1 MGAGRFVCVALPFGL
16 TLVSMICILISMLA
30 GVTNKNL
37 DMFEIN
43 TQNLSISSNSLENL
57 ASEIFKRD
65 AHISDLTLKALN
77 NPSTAASSVLSGNNI
92 TAADLGLANN
102 YKVSLWNYCSQ
113 NGSTVNCTSAKFNW
127 AASAL
132 NTTAIDAL
140 LNSNSAGV
148 NVTLPKELTS
158 SLKTFVVVSK
168 WTQVVYIIAFVTCAI
183 ELFFGL
189 FAICSRAGSCLTFL
203 ISGLSTTTIIAAS
216 ILATVQSSVV
226 TGSVDASAKAYGVKA
241 SINTSFLATTWL
253 AVVFSIAS
261 GVFWM
266 FTICCCA
273 ADHHKNNRRSRAGD
287 QEKLIPTGAYQ
298 RVNDPAEYHSGYGQ
312 QQQGI
317 YAHGAQQQPE
327 YGVPMN
333 NVKPTMGN
341 AHLEP
346 YREGGL

>member
-65 AHISDLTLKALN
+65 AQISDLTLQALN

-226 TGSVDASAKAYGVKA
+226 TGYVDASAKAYGVKA

>member
-1 MGAGRFVCVALPFGL
+1 
-16 TLVSMICILISMLA
+16 MLA
-30 GVTNKNL
+30 GIANKNL
-37 DMFEIN
+37 DMFEIK

-65 AHISDLTLKALN
+65 AHITELTVTALN
-77 NPSTAASSVLSGNNI
+77 NHSTSVLDGNNI
-92 TAADLGLANN
+92 TAADLGLADN

-113 NGSTVNCTSAKFNW
+113 TGSNVNCTSAKFNW

-132 NTTAIDAL
+132 NTTAIDAM
-140 LNSNSAGV
+140 LNANSAGV
-148 NVTLPKELTS
+148 NVTLPEELTS
-158 SLKTFVVVSK
+158 SLKTFIVVSK

-183 ELFFGL
+183 ELFFGI

-203 ISGLSTTTIIAAS
+203 ISGLSTITILAAS

-273 ADHHKNNRRSRAGD
+273 ADHRKNNRRSRGGD

-312 QQQGI
+312 QQQGV
-317 YAHGAQQQPE
+317 YAHGAQQPE
-327 YGVPMN
+327 YGVPTY
-333 NVKPTMGN
+333 NVKPAMGN

>member
-16 TLVSMICILISMLA
+16 TLGSLICILISMLA
-30 GVTNKNL
+30 GITNKNL
-37 DMFEIN
+37 DMFEIK

-65 AHISDLTLKALN
+65 AHISPLTTEALN
-77 NPSTAASSVLSGNNI
+77 NQAASSILSGNNI
-92 TAADLGLANN
+92 TAADLGLADS

-113 NGSTVNCTSAKFNW
+113 TGSVVNCTSAKFNW

-132 NTTAIDAL
+132 NTTAIDAM

-148 NVTLPKELTS
+148 NVTLPEELTG
-158 SLKTFVVVSK
+158 SLKTFTVVSE
-168 WTQVVYIIAFVTCAI
+168 WTQIVYIIAVVTCAI

-189 FAICSRAGSCLTFL
+189 FAICSRVGSCLTFL

-226 TGSVDASAKAYGVKA
+226 TGSVDATAKAYGVNA

-253 AVVFSIAS
+253 AVAFSIAS

-273 ADHHKNNRRSRAGD
+273 ADHHKNNRRSRGGD

-317 YAHGAQQQPE
+317 
-327 YGVPMN
+327 
-333 NVKPTMGN
+333 
-341 AHLEP
+341 
-346 YREGGL
+346 

>member
-37 DMFEIN
+37 DMFEIK

-57 ASEIFKRD
+57 ASEIFKRVTP
-65 AHISDLTLKALN
+65 ITLLTTTALN
-77 NPSTAASSVLSGNNI
+77 GQTSASSVLSGNNI
-92 TAADLGLANN
+92 TAADLGLADN

-113 NGSTVNCTSAKFNW
+113 TGSTVNCTSAKFNW

-132 NTTAIDAL
+132 NTTAIDAM
-140 LNSNSAGV
+140 LNANSAGV
-148 NVTLPKELTS
+148 NVTLPEELTS
-158 SLKTFVVVSK
+158 SLKTFIVVSK

-226 TGSVDASAKAYGVKA
+226 TGSVDATAKAYGVKA

-253 AVVFSIAS
+253 AVAFSIAS
-261 GVFWM
+261 GIFWM

-273 ADHHKNNRRSRAGD
+273 ADHHKNNRRSRGGD

-312 QQQGI
+312 QQQGV
-317 YAHGAQQQPE
+317 YAHGAQQPE
-327 YGVPMN
+327 YGVPMH
-333 NVKPTMGN
+333 NVKPTRDNG
-341 AHLEP
+341 HLEP